1 MPVSTARAKAARNK
15 GKTML
20 KRTSFLG
27 AVATTALL
35 ALPLHA
41 EEGADQV
48 IATVNGKDI
57 TMGHMIVVR
66 SSLPDQY
73 RNLPDDVLFNGIL
86 DQVIQQTV
94 LADQEGGNI
103 PSRVRLALENE
114 QRALMAAEHMD
125 KALEGAVTEEAVQ
138 AAYAETYGGT
148 APEREFDASHILVET
163 EEEALALVAELEGG
177 ADFAELAQAKSTG
190 PSGPRGGALGW
201 FGVGQMVPAF
211 ENAVKEMDA
220 GAISAPVQT
229 QFGWH
234 VIKLNDTR
242 SKDAPKIDDVRE
254 ELEQQVRLN
263 VVDAYIEELTAGATI
278 SRTDLDKIDV
288 SQLKDL
294 TLLEK

>member
-1 MPVSTARAKAARNK
+1 
-15 GKTML
+15 ML
-20 KRTSFLG
+20 KRTSFL
-27 AVATTALL
+27 ATVAATALL
-35 ALPLHA
+35 ALPVSA
-41 EEGADQV
+41 ESGADQV
-48 IATVNGKDI
+48 IATVNGTDI

-73 RNLPDDVLFNGIL
+73 RDLPDDVLFNGIL

-94 LADQEGGNI
+94 LAEQEGDNV

-125 KALEGAVTEEAVQ
+125 KKLQNAVTEEAVK
-138 AAYAETYGGT
+138 AVYGKTYGGA
-148 APEREFDASHILVET
+148 APEKEFDASHILVET
-163 EEEALALVAELEGG
+163 EDEAKALVTELEGG
-177 ADFAELAQAKSTG
+177 ADFAELAKTKSTG

-211 ENAVKEMDA
+211 ENAVKEMEA

-242 SKDAPKIDDVRE
+242 TKDAPAIEDVRE
-254 ELEQQVRLN
+254 ELEQQVRLD
-263 VVDAYIEELTAGATI
+263 VVDAYIETLTAAATI
-278 SRTDLDKIDV
+278 SRTDMDKIDV